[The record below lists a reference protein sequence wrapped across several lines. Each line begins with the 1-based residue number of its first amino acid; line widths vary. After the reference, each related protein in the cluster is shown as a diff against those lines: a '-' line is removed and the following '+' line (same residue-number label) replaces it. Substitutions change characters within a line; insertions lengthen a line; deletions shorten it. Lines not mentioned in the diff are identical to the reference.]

1 MGLSGRARRIRQQV
15 GVVTISGLK
24 NDPARKTRQ
33 KADVARDKII
43 AAARALFAERGY
55 ARTTTRDIAHHAH
68 SSEVLLFR
76 YFLSKAN
83 LFREAVVDPFDAL
96 LKTFVEAQLAAPASG
111 PFAGSEDF
119 VDSLFSVFS
128 EHRDIL
134 FTLISTRLYETGA
147 PEEQINA
154 VGFKEYFQVAVE
166 RIEEEL
172 NTLGVKPIVSPEISS
187 RISFV
192 SVVATALFHDW
203 IFSGTTID
211 RHELV
216 VALNRFIISG
226 MAGNRALDRATDAAP
241 ARPEEAA
248 GRPD

>member
-1 MGLSGRARRIRQQV
+1 MVVRRVMQHD
-15 GVVTISGLK
+15 GDMTISGLID
-24 NDPARKTRQ
+24 NSARKTRQ
-33 KADVARDKII
+33 KGDVARDKIV
-43 AAARALFAERGY
+43 AAARELFAERGY
-55 ARTTTRDIAHHAH
+55 ARTTTRDIANRAQ

-76 YFLSKAN
+76 YFQSKAN
-83 LFREAVVDPFDAL
+83 LFREAIVDPFDAL
-96 LKTFVEAQLAAPASG
+96 LKTFLDAQMANPGPG

-119 VDSLFSVFS
+119 VGRLFGVFS

-147 PEEQINA
+147 AEEQVNA

-166 RIEEEL
+166 RIEGEL

-192 SVVATALFHDW
+192 AVVATALFHDW
-203 IFSGTTID
+203 IFSGTTIG
-211 RHELV
+211 RHDLV

-226 MAGNRALDRATDAAP
+226 MAGNHALDRTTVAAVAP
-241 ARPEEAA
+241 LHEAS
-248 GRPD
+248 GVPG